1 MAKKRLPDL
10 PVRRGVDP
18 VFFEAYRTR
27 PPWDIGRAQPA
38 FVEAANEG
46 LVEGSVLDLGCGTG
60 DTVMEMAERG
70 HEAWGVDIVPLAI
83 QQAKAKA
90 KQRGLARDCVFLVGD
105 ALEVE
110 LIGRAFDTV
119 IDCGLFHTFSD
130 PERQLYEQQLR
141 AILRPGGRLLLMAMS
156 DWEDPS
162 WGGPRRVTQQEIL
175 ETFGEGWHVDDIRE
189 ARFVV
194 LPGYAVRAHAWF
206 AVVER
211 ERPKGKG
218 RKRKPQAKPPAAK
231 RAAPVASASAAASAA
246 AAASTAAPAP
256 SA

>member
-1 MAKKRLPDL
+1 MARKRLPDL

-60 DTVMEMAERG
+60 DIVMEMAERG
-70 HEAWGVDIVPLAI
+70 HEAWGVDIVPMAI
-83 QQAKAKA
+83 QQARAKA
-90 KQRGLARDCVFLVGD
+90 KQRGLDHDCAFLVGD

-110 LIGRAFDTV
+110 HLGRRFDTI
-119 IDCGLFHTFSD
+119 IDCGLFHAFSD
-130 PERQLYEQQLR
+130 PERQLYEQQLK
-141 AILRPGGRLLLMAMS
+141 AVVAPGGRVLLMAMS

-162 WGGPRRVTQQEIL
+162 WGGPRRVTQQEII
-175 ETFGEGWHVDDIRE
+175 ETFGEGWRVDDIRE

-206 AVVER
+206 AVIER
-211 ERPKGKG
+211 ERDKG
-218 RKRKPQAKPPAAK
+218 RGRTKKAQAKPPVAKPETAAAEP
-231 RAAPVASASAAASAA
+231 AAP
-246 AAASTAAPAP
+246 PAP
-256 SA
+256 SVAEQAPAA